1 MNGVFLDK
9 TDPMPIEVRY
19 RSHEYVDE
27 LMLATEE
34 AAGRLDMEIPRWNT
48 MKDMRKALGL
58 PLGTDGITE
67 FLLFWDSL
75 NQAQRTQFRR
85 DDLNNI
91 DDWDFPKPSIIQ
103 GESDV

>member
-1 MNGVFLDK
+1 MGTN
-9 TDPMPIEVRY
+9 
-19 RSHEYVDE
+19 
-27 LMLATEE
+27 EE
-34 AAGRLDMEIPRWNT
+34 FTPRPHQRWNT

-58 PLGTDGITE
+58 PLGNDGIAE

-91 DDWDFPKPSIIQ
+91 DQWDFPTPSTANK
-103 GESDV
+103 EN